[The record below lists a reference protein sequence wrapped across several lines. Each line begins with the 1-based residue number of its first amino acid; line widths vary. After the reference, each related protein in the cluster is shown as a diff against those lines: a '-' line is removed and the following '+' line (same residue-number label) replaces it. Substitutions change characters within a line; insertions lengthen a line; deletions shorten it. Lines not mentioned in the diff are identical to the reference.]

1 MESPYSRFESS
12 ELILRDE
19 LAIDRTILAN
29 ERTLLAYLRSGVA
42 LVIAGVT
49 MMHFA
54 QEGWFGVVGGAC
66 VPAGV
71 IAVVFG
77 GLRYRRMQ
85 KSISLIRRQLKKLEK
100 PEQIDQA

>member
-1 MESPYSRFESS
+1 MESPYSRFESVD
-12 ELILRDE
+12 LILRDE
-19 LAIDRTILAN
+19 LAIDRTILSN

-54 QEGWFGVVGGAC
+54 QEGWFGVVGAAC

-77 GLRYRRMQ
+77 GVRYRRMQ
-85 KSISLIRRQLKKLEK
+85 KSISLIRRQLRPSGK
-100 PEQIDQA
+100 PEQTERA